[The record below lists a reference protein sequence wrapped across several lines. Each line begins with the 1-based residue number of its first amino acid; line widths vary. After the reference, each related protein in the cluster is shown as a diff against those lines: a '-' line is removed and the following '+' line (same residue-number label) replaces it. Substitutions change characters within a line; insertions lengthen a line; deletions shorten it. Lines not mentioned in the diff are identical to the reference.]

1 MKRQVN
7 IIWNIG
13 IYKGDIRRVD
23 FDVADR
29 MIANGTA
36 LPVDAEPRL
45 HAAEHK
51 QGGDRGRR
59 GTGRSNRAGKA
70 PTVTKSYRE
79 AHLARSKG

>member
-13 IYKGDIRRVD
+13 IYAGDLRRVD

-36 LPVDAEPRL
+36 LAVDAEPRL
-45 HAAEHK
+45 HATGRKPRE
-51 QGGDRGRR
+51 GRERG
-59 GTGRSNRAGKA
+59 GTGRSNKAGKA
-70 PTVTKSYRE
+70 PTATQSYRE
-79 AHLARSKG
+79 AHSARSKR